1 MPLYEYQCKKC
12 GHRFELIQSFSAE
25 DPKECPVCQGEVE
38 RLISTPARPHFKGS
52 GFYST
57 DYAAKPA
64 ASGKSQDGGN
74 SSDWRLRPR
83 RQGGNFRQSPSRQ
96 DRKCAGRVS
105 VHFFHQV
112 GVASRCLSPPV
123 TKDGSKSSPGG
134 TAENVPVRSA
144 GQALS

>member
-25 DPKECPVCQGEVE
+25 DPKACPVCQGEVE

-64 ASGKSQDGGN
+64 ASTKSDGGSTADGGSS
-74 SSDWRLRPR
+74 SSD
-83 RQGGNFRQSPSRQ
+83 
-96 DRKCAGRVS
+96 K
-105 VHFFHQV
+105 
-112 GVASRCLSPPV
+112 
-123 TKDGSKSSPGG
+123 GG
-134 TAENVPVRSA
+134 TADKAPAAKTESA
-144 GQALS
+144 PAAAPSTSPAKSD

>member
-25 DPKECPVCQGEVE
+25 DAKECPVCQGEVE

-64 ASGKSQDGGN
+64 ASGKSQEGGSGSDGAAASDKGGSDKGSADKPAAKTESASTPATP
-74 SSDWRLRPR
+74 SS
-83 RQGGNFRQSPSRQ
+83 S
-96 DRKCAGRVS
+96 
-105 VHFFHQV
+105 
-112 GVASRCLSPPV
+112 
-123 TKDGSKSSPGG
+123 TSKS
-134 TAENVPVRSA
+134 E
-144 GQALS
+144 